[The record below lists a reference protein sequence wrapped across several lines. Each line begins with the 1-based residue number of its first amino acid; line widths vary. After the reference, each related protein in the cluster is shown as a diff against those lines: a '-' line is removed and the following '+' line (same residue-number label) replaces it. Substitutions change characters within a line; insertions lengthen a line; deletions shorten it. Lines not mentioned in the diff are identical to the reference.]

1 MTVPGRYPSRRV
13 VLGRRRAST
22 YAAYAS
28 ARLLPASYRR
38 SGLAPGR
45 LHRLV
50 TLTLVWALGLALA
63 GPAAAQL
70 GVNGAKAYDMA
81 HAADDAARVAQEEG
95 LEVLRQLQDLR
106 AGSRDADALKL
117 LQEQGD
123 AAAEALGG
131 FRRQTQAS
139 TDETMA
145 LLAEL
150 MRLGSSVEASRRQQA
165 EQRALLSAYEAAV
178 MAARARSQAERLRAL
193 HAEGR
198 ALLAGGSPG
207 APPATAR
214 APRAKPEAPATGA
227 GPNDVLVPNVVG
239 ARLDS
244 ATRELE
250 TAGLRLGPTTGPRDG
265 FVVKQTPAPG
275 AVAPR
280 QAGVSLTLSATAA
293 SVTDLPPR

>member
-1 MTVPGRYPSRRV
+1 MKSW
-13 VLGRRRAST
+13 
-22 YAAYAS
+22 
-28 ARLLPASYRR
+28 LPAV
-38 SGLAPGR
+38 AV
-45 LHRLV
+45 V
-50 TLTLVWALGLALA
+50 TGLALA

-95 LEVLRQLQDLR
+95 QEALKQLQDLK
-106 AGSRDADALKL
+106 AGSRDADALK
-117 LQEQGD
+117 
-123 AAAEALGG
+123 
-131 FRRQTQAS
+131 TQAS

-198 ALLAGGSPG
+198 ALLGGGSPG
-207 APPATAR
+207 APPAGAR

-227 GPNDVLVPNVVG
+227 GANDVLVPNVVG

-244 ATRELE
+244 ATRDLE
-250 TAGLRLGPTTGPRDG
+250 AAGLRLGPTTGPRDG
-265 FVVKQTPAPG
+265 FVVKQTPPPG

-280 QAGVSLTLSATAA
+280 QTGVSLTLSATAA

>member
-1 MTVPGRYPSRRV
+1 MRGWLRAVA
-13 VLGRRRAST
+13 VLT
-22 YAAYAS
+22 
-28 ARLLPASYRR
+28 
-38 SGLAPGR
+38 
-45 LHRLV
+45 
-50 TLTLVWALGLALA
+50 GLALA

-95 LEVLRQLQDLR
+95 LDVLRQLQDLK
-106 AGSRDADALKL
+106 AGSRDADALKV

-123 AAAEALGG
+123 AAADALGG

-139 TDETMA
+139 ADETMA

-198 ALLAGGSPG
+198 ALLTGGGPG
-207 APPATAR
+207 APPAGAR

-227 GPNDVLVPNVVG
+227 GDVLVPNVVG

-250 TAGLRLGPTTGPRDG
+250 AAGLRLGPTTGPRDG
-265 FVVKQTPAPG
+265 FVVKQTPPPG